1 MIDKVSPVSFNGLK
15 VEGVISAKNM
25 RKFSEFA
32 TAEENVELITD
43 LERTFNTNMVINSKL
58 SEISFS
64 HEVYGNLSEFGCP
77 KFPTTGFYSKV
88 VDARNGIKQAIK
100 KAEKFYEH
108 HKQEYEK
115 MRRGC

>member
-25 RKFSEFA
+25 KKLSEFA

-43 LERTFNTNMVINSKL
+43 LEKTFKTNMVINSNFD
-58 SEISFS
+58 EISFS

-77 KFPTTGFYSKV
+77 RFSAAGFYSKV
-88 VDARNGIKQAIK
+88 VEARNGIKQAIK